1 MERKQERVWISK
13 REWIPAE
20 KVVRVFEKDGDVII
34 EDRDGERHS
43 THKPDISYVVG
54 DSAHYEREE
63 ETVAPR
69 KDDATPFPAA
79 VRSVFEKQWKQT
91 GTATSAF
98 MLAGAIH
105 PLIKEGAKRKG
116 LAVSFIRMKEAESAP
131 WRAPDVATAEEI
143 ANAAS
148 TLAVIMSINLK
159 GAKYCIK

>member
-1 MERKQERVWISK
+1 MERKQERVWISRYK
-13 REWIPAE
+13 WIPAE
-20 KVVRVFEKDGDVII
+20 KVSRVFEKDGDVII

-105 PLIKEGAKRKG
+105 HLIKEGAKRKN
-116 LAVSFIRMKEAESAP
+116 LAISFIRMKEAGSEP

>member
-1 MERKQERVWISK
+1 MERKQERVWISRYK
-13 REWIPAE
+13 WIPAE
-20 KVVRVFEKDGDVII
+20 KVSRVFEKDGDVII
-34 EDRDGERHS
+34 EDRDGECHS

-105 PLIKEGAKRKG
+105 HLIKEGAKRKG
-116 LAVSFIRMKEAESAP
+116 LAVSFIRMKEAGSAP

>member
-1 MERKQERVWISK
+1 MERKQERVWISRYK
-13 REWIPAE
+13 WIPAE
-20 KVVRVFEKDGDVII
+20 KVSRVFEKDGDVII
-34 EDRDGERHS
+34 EDRDGECHS
-43 THKPDISYVVG
+43 THKPDISYAVG

-63 ETVAPR
+63 ETVDPR

-79 VRSVFEKQWKQT
+79 VRSVFEKQWRNT

-105 PLIKEGAKRKG
+105 HLIKDGVKRKN
-116 LAVSFIRMKEAESAP
+116 LAISFIRMKEAESEP